1 MIPSPRRVLPLMLA
15 VPALALSACGSSDSD
30 KIKDIVKSVDKDAST
45 LCAHAT
51 DKLLA
56 QLGGSV
62 DKCKATARGYK
73 SQTDKSKITGDIT
86 VKVNGDNA
94 TASFDTTNGHQTAT
108 FVKQGGDW
116 KIDSVSG
123 S

>member
-45 LCAHAT
+45 LCDHAS

-73 SQTDKSKITGDIT
+73 AQSDKSKVEGDIN
-86 VKVNGDNA
+86 VKVNGDRAVA
-94 TASFDTTNGHQTAT
+94 TFKTTNGRQTAT
-108 FVKQGGDW
+108 FVKDGGDW
-116 KIDSVSG
+116 KVDTVSG
-123 S
+123 A